1 MNLNLCTAKEHA
13 IGNRDLEGSRN
24 LINTITA
31 VHARSVVACVTT
43 LPQLTLIAVSGGL
56 LRVFG

>member
-31 VHARSVVACVTT
+31 VHARSVVACVTLTPTT

-56 LRVFG
+56 L